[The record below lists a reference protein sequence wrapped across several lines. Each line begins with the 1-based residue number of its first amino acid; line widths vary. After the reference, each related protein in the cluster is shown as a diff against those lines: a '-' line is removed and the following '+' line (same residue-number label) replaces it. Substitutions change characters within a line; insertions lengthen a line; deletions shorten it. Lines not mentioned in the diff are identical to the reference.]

1 MSFFKI
7 ININSSIQQSI
18 DIVLPLL
25 KLEMVEP
32 VPESIDFSQEEGKI
46 LEYWKKIDAF
56 KTSLKLSK
64 GKPR

>member
-1 MSFFKI
+1 MFFLQNVI
-7 ININSSIQQSI
+7 
-18 DIVLPLL
+18 LTFFCTLL
-25 KLEMVEP
+25 FSLEMVEP
-32 VPESIDFSQEEGKI
+32 VPESIDFAQEEGKI

>member
-1 MSFFKI
+1 
-7 ININSSIQQSI
+7 
-18 DIVLPLL
+18 
-25 KLEMVEP
+25 MVEP
-32 VPESIDFSQEEGKI
+32 VPESIDFAQEEGKI